1 MFVIKLFRMIKFK
14 IVRVALLLA
23 SLLFFMSCQTE
34 TPPSPTIPVTTLSQ
48 TIVSSTSIIPTIL
61 PSVASA
67 PSPLPGPNPFKLG
80 TTEKDVTYGI
90 AGNVSLKMDVY
101 YPQTA
106 AAALPVVMYVHGGGW
121 TGGDKIAGAGANEIP
136 EMIKRGYLVVS
147 VNYRLAPQYKF
158 PAMIEDVKC
167 AVRYLRAK
175 ASDYGLNPDKIGVWG
190 GSAGG
195 HLVALLGTADA
206 SAGFEG
212 SSGYLDQSSRVQA
225 VVDFFGPAELNTMFR
240 GHQLDV
246 MENVFGV
253 TDSASLVLKAAS
265 PVTYIS
271 RDDPPFLIIHG
282 DKDTVVPFNQ
292 SQILYNRLIAAGVTA
307 TLIKVENAAH
317 VFKPSGGVMSPTRAE
332 ITDAAADF
340 FDKYLK

>member
-1 MFVIKLFRMIKFK
+1 
-14 IVRVALLLA
+14 
-23 SLLFFMSCQTE
+23 
-34 TPPSPTIPVTTLSQ
+34 
-48 TIVSSTSIIPTIL
+48 
-61 PSVASA
+61 
-67 PSPLPGPNPFKLG
+67 
-80 TTEKDVTYGI
+80 
-90 AGNVSLKMDVY
+90 MDVY

-106 AAALPVVMYVHGGGW
+106 AGALPVVMYVHGGGW
-121 TGGDKIAGAGANEIP
+121 TGGDKTAGAGANEIP

-175 ASDYGLNPDKIGVWG
+175 ASDYGLDPDKIGVWG

-240 GHQLDV
+240 GHQVDV
-246 MENVFGV
+246 MENAFGV
-253 TDSASLVLKAAS
+253 TDSESQVLKAAS

-271 RDDPPFLIIHG
+271 RDDPPFLIFHG

-307 TLIKVENAAH
+307 TLIKVENAGH
-317 VFKPSGGVMSPTRAE
+317 TFKPSGGVISPNRAE
-332 ITDAAADF
+332 ITAAAADF